1 MNAAESTVV
10 LTLDLET
17 QRRILAQAREVMKAS
32 PLVTPVAVGG
42 QPMSVRITSAGD
54 LGWVADGAY
63 AYVPKDSRGR
73 PWPRIPDEWKQI
85 ADLAVGSLCSD
96 PGSADVRWDSAILN
110 WYEPGTKLGP
120 HRDKS
125 EHDRT
130 RPIVTI
136 SLGYA
141 ARWFV
146 ELERHGFDELGRATV
161 TWDRSRCRLPS
172 GAVTVLAGELRD
184 CMHAIEGLI
193 VPEDDSQASLFGG
206 PELSPIVDKHGIVV
220 PGRLSI
226 TLREAGRRPE

>member
-1 MNAAESTVV
+1 MNAAESTIV

-63 AYVPKDSRGR
+63 AYTQKDSRGR
-73 PWPRIPDEWKQI
+73 PWPRIPDEWKEI
-85 ADLAVGSLCSD
+85 CNRAVAMD
-96 PGSADVRWDSAILN
+96 PRHDGREVAWDSAILN
-110 WYEPGTKLGP
+110 WYEPGAKLGP

-146 ELERHGFDELGRATV
+146 EIERHGFDELGRATV

-193 VPEDDSQASLFGG
+193 LPDDDSQASLFGG
-206 PELSPIVDKHGIVV
+206 PEPSPIVDRHGVVV

-226 TLREAGRRPE
+226 TMREAGQRPE